1 MATVNF
7 DYKRL
12 TKFEINVGE
21 KESKIRLIAGSA
33 LLGIS
38 LFSGK
43 IILLLIG
50 VILVATGYTNF
61 CPINSAMERNSC
73 EKV

>member
-1 MATVNF
+1 MNF

-21 KESKIRLIAGSA
+21 KESKIRLIVGSA

-38 LFSGK
+38 LFSASV
-43 IILLLIG
+43 ILLLGGI
-50 VILVATGYTNF
+50 VLVATGYTNF

-73 EKV
+73 EKA